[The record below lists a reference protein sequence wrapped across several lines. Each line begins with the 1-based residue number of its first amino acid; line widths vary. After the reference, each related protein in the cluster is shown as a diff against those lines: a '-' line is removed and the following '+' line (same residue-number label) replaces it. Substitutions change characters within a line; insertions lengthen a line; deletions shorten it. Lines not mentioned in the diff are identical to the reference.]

1 MVILIGLC
9 EDTKEAFS
17 KGDRLQVVIRIM
29 LVLARPRRRLAAACP
44 LVSRRT
50 ALFFASAMQGEKF
63 LFVLG
68 TLNFFPPIFS
78 LSIFST
84 YIVLIALE
92 LNIFSFFLVSA
103 DNNVHILLEYCSQ
116 KSLLHVMKNRKVLTE
131 PEVRY
136 YMMQI
141 CEGVRYLHR
150 KSILHRDLKLGNMFL
165 TWDMTVKIGDFGL
178 ATQHQA
184 SLSSVSTLCG
194 TPNYIAPEVLK
205 KQGHSYEAD
214 IWALGCMMFAML
226 VGTPPFETKSLG
238 RTYAKIAANEY
249 DIPER
254 LSPSA
259 QSFISMLLHPDPKNR
274 GHLHQAGHPADLLS
288 HPFFLSGFCPRK
300 LPQNAASV
308 PPTFPLDTVLN
319 ENHIYALASSSASG
333 NSSSSASGNPQSID
347 SDYSAISTNLD
358 NSNSPTV
365 SNKFR
370 TTLRQK
376 FSQMFTPTA
385 SCIMQQPH
393 SAAGNATADLLL
405 QPPPFAQY
413 RPADH
418 LISHIIE
425 ALEQWISRRPSVL
438 AGGNEAAAEL
448 LLSPISVVPVFVSK
462 WIDYSNK

>member
-1 MVILIGLC
+1 MKCL
-9 EDTKEAFS
+9 
-17 KGDRLQVVIRIM
+17 
-29 LVLARPRRRLAAACP
+29 
-44 LVSRRT
+44 
-50 ALFFASAMQGEKF
+50 LF
-63 LFVLG
+63 
-68 TLNFFPPIFS
+68 
-78 LSIFST
+78 
-84 YIVLIALE
+84 
-92 LNIFSFFLVSA
+92 SA

-150 KSILHRDLKLGNMFL
+150 KTILHRDLKLGNMFL
-165 TWDMTVKIGDFGL
+165 TWDMMVKIGDFGL

-184 SLSSVSTLCG
+184 SISSVSTLCG

-254 LSPSA
+254 LSPSS
-259 QSFISMLLHPDPKNR
+259 QSFISMLLHPDPKLR

-308 PPTFPLDTVLN
+308 PPIFPLDTVLN
-319 ENHIYALASSSASG
+319 ENHIYTLAASANHPLIDSSEYSA
-333 NSSSSASGNPQSID
+333 SSSSAM
-347 SDYSAISTNLD
+347 LD

-365 SNKFR
+365 SHKFR

-376 FSQMFTPTA
+376 FSQMFTPTVA
-385 SCIMQQPH
+385 ACIMQPPA
-393 SAAGNATADLLL
+393 SSGAADLIL
-405 QPPPFAQY
+405 QPPPLAQY

-425 ALEQWISRRPSVL
+425 ALEQWISRRPSAV
-438 AGGNEAAAEL
+438 AGSSNEAEL
-448 LLSPISVVPVFVSK
+448 LSSPISVVPVFVSK